1 MGCPNFNSLYKITC
15 MCINLLFNLAT
26 VWQSIVLT
34 SVANPEGVPWVLWN
48 PSFEGLPSKI
58 PVLCVNVLRTLRSHW
73 SYALRTVAITHVCH
87 LIPVSRIRRAHGL
100 HAWPSCMAF
109 MDMLSVRE
117 RYFPRSLSR

>member
-1 MGCPNFNSLYKITC
+1 MGCPNFNSVYKITC

-58 PVLCVNVLRTLRSHW
+58 LFANVLCTLRSHW
-73 SYALRTVAITHVCH
+73 SYALRFHSSMYQEFEERMAYVHV
-87 LIPVSRIRRAHGL
+87 
-100 HAWPSCMAF
+100 
-109 MDMLSVRE
+109 
-117 RYFPRSLSR
+117 